1 MKNFL
6 KNIAMLL
13 ARIFFSLPGLVGF
26 FMISLHTD
34 VLICLSPALD
44 DNGNLTSPL
53 GLQMAEFP
61 LTPMFS
67 KILLTSGKY
76 FIAEL
81 SFLP

>member
-1 MKNFL
+1 M
-6 KNIAMLL
+6 ALL
-13 ARIFFSLPGLVGF
+13 LTRIFFSVPGLIGF
-26 FMISLHTD
+26 YMSFLHTD

-44 DNGNLTSPL
+44 DSGNLTSPL

-67 KILLTSGKY
+67 KILITSGKY

-81 SFLP
+81 SFLPW